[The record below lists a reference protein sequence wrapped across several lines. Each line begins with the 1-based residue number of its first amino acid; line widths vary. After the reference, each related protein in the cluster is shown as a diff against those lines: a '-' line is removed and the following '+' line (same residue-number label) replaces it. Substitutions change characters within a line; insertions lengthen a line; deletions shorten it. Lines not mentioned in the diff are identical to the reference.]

1 VVVANQ
7 GNDIVKGHRGGRDAV
22 EQHHGWAPSLINCN
36 VQQRRTRK
44 SQEIKKAHVLSNTT
58 DNHNDAPIVTL
69 VTMFLGIGSSRIVA

>member
-1 VVVANQ
+1 
-7 GNDIVKGHRGGRDAV
+7 
-22 EQHHGWAPSLINCN
+22 

-69 VTMFLGIGSSRIVA
+69 VTMFLGIGSCRIVA